1 MKYTKE
7 QITKLSKAVT
17 KESLLKVAK
26 EENIPMTEQDAEEF
40 LKQFSSVM
48 LSMEDLD
55 QVTGGGPCRNCP
67 IFCPNVIQQGS
78 TNGKEDPYGD
88 MIDSLTDGSSRN
100 SVGLW

>member
-17 KESLLKVAK
+17 TEALLKVAK
-26 EENIPMTEQDAEEF
+26 EENIPMTEQDAEDF
-40 LKQFSSVM
+40 AKQFSSVM
-48 LSMEDLD
+48 LNMEDLD
-55 QVTGGGPCRNCP
+55 QVTGGTCPNCP

-78 TNGKEDPYGD
+78 ANGKEDPYGD

-100 SVGLW
+100 NIGLW